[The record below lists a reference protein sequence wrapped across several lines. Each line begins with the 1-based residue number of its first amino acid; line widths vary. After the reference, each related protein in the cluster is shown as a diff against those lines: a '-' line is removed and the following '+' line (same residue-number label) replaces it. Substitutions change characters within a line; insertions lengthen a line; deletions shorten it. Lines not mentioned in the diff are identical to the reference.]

1 MRKRALWLSAAGVV
15 AMLVAGGIFASNMGF
30 KLNYSMLTGT
40 NSLGLPYNAQTNITN
55 AETLIDDIELAN
67 PGTVSS
73 VSRFDT
79 AANGL
84 VTYTGTR
91 RHQLPDHSRAKATWW
106 RWAADIQYIVVGS
119 HDPGHVINFATGTQ
133 IWSYPYHSTLTNAEG
148 LIDEIELLVN
158 PVVSSVSR
166 FDTATNGLITYT
178 GSAGTNFPLTPGE
191 AYHVAVEGPVNG
203 YVPSHY

>member
-1 MRKRALWLSAAGVV
+1 MRKRALWLLAVGVV

-67 PGTVSS
+67 PGAVSS

-79 AANGL
+79 ATNGL
-84 VTYTGTR
+84 QTYTGSAGTNFTIVKGEGY
-91 RHQLPDHSRAKATWW
+91 L
-106 RWAADIQYIVVGS
+106 AAVGSDISYIIVGS
-119 HDPGHVINFATGTQ
+119 HDPGYMVNFATGTQ

-148 LIDEIELLVN
+148 LINEIEAVN

-166 FDTATNGLITYT
+166 FDTATNGLQTYT
-178 GSAGTNFPLTPGE
+178 GSAGTNFALTPGE
-191 AYHVAVEGPVNG
+191 AYHVAVGAAVNG